1 VGSFI
6 SYRPIAPEPKP
17 RMPWKLLIGAV
28 VAALI
33 IFVII
38 PTIWNRKLS
47 TFEIITAG
55 GKVAADQTGPQDLS
69 TLYPFTRQSQDPKQF
84 QLIDDPESAKLLL
97 KTSAQ
102 SVVVAE
108 LATGKV
114 LYQKAAHD
122 KLPEASL
129 TKLFTAVT
137 AYENVA
143 LDASFR
149 VSSFAANQEPHRMG
163 VKEGETYAL
172 RELLYGLFLASG
184 NDATEVIAEGSPG
197 GRGRFIE
204 AMNRKAEWLEL
215 KDTRVQ
221 NPSGLDQDQHYSSA
235 WDIAT
240 IMRYAYL
247 AHPELKEIMGTRDY
261 RFEPKEGHR
270 EYWLTHISEFMK
282 ENGTIKAVK
291 TGYTDT
297 AGYCWAAVAEKDGK
311 GIVIAFLNSWAGKED
326 ATRLVQQFLP

>member
-1 VGSFI
+1 MGSFI
-6 SYRPIAPEPKP
+6 SYRPLAPEPKP
-17 RMPWKLLIGAV
+17 RLPWKLLVGAV
-28 VAALI
+28 VGALI

-38 PTIWNRKLS
+38 PSILNRKLS

-55 GKVAADQTGPQDLS
+55 PKVAGDQTDPQDLS
-69 TLYPFTRQSQDPKQF
+69 TLYPFTREALDPQQF
-84 QLIDDPESAKLLL
+84 QLIDNPESATLLL

-102 SVVVAE
+102 SVVVAD

-114 LYQKAAHD
+114 LYQKAGHD

-137 AYENVA
+137 AYENVVM
-143 LDASFR
+143 DASFR
-149 VSSFAANQEPHRMG
+149 VSNFAANQEPHRMG

-172 RELLYGLFLASG
+172 RELMYGLFLASG

-197 GRGRFIE
+197 ARTRFIE
-204 AMNRKAEWLEL
+204 AMNRKAEWLQL
-215 KDTRVQ
+215 KDTRLQ

-240 IMRYAYL
+240 IMRYAYR

-261 RFEPKEGHR
+261 HFGQNEGHR
-270 EYWLTHISEFMK
+270 EFWLTHISEFMK

-297 AGYCWAAVAEKDGK
+297 AGYCWAAIAEKDGK

-326 ATRLVQQFLP
+326 ATHLVQQFLP